1 MGQSDQIDTF
11 SRFTQVSRETI
22 TSLMKYE
29 NYLIKSNKTLNL
41 IGKSTI
47 NNIWVRHFLDSAQV
61 IDFIDKNTCSLI
73 DLGSGAGFP
82 GLIIAILAKD
92 RKIRLKVKL
101 IEKSTKKA
109 SFLREIVNYLNL
121 NVEVLNIN
129 ALTYTKKLE
138 ADLIVARA
146 FKPLRIVLQFL
157 DKNTEN
163 WKKVFLF
170 LGKTGQSELLQ
181 ASKSW
186 HIKYKQRMS
195 VTSNDSVVI
204 EINKLKKK
212 QIE

>member
-1 MGQSDQIDTF
+1 MSQSIQIAAF
-11 SRFTQVSRETI
+11 SRFIQVSRETI
-22 TSLMKYE
+22 TSLVKYE

-47 NNIWVRHFLDSAQV
+47 NEIWLRHFLDSSQV
-61 IDFIDKNTCSLI
+61 IDFIDKNTVSLI

-92 RKIRLKVKL
+92 RKIHLKVKL
-101 IEKSTKKA
+101 IEKSPKKA

-129 ALTYTKKLE
+129 ALTHAKKLE

-146 FKPLRIVLQFL
+146 FKPLKIILQFL

-170 LGKTGQSELLQ
+170 LGKTGQDELLQ

-186 HIKYKQRMS
+186 DIKYKQRMS

-212 QIE
+212 